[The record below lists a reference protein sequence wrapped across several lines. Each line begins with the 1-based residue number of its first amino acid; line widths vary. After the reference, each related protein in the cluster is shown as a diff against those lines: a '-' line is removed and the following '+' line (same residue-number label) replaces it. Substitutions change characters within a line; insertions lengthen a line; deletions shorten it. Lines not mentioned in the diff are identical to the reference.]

1 MSGGGGSSSDSGG
14 GGGPPGGG
22 DKGMYSSPEASPRDK
37 GMGDG
42 GKISSSKK
50 SSTSVESVGG
60 GKDLGNTG
68 GWNPGVGSPG
78 TTSIGTNVNVNQ
90 VDSDDEY
97 DTPDKAHYNQTQ
109 KDIRDVN
116 KNLAE
121 NNQIDTK
128 MSKEEYDKFNK
139 DLNEYYGTENERY
152 EPYGRAG
159 KGTVN
164 LTFKEHWDNVGMQ
177 SPTMSKSPTLR
188 FLAASGRNIN
198 EYLTSDYG
206 TYKYAGPGTD
216 SGGLLGNFGGTGGT
230 QVSAQ
235 DREIMRNIAPEA
247 PYIVSGIAKPSN
259 SPAANW
265 FNNLGNTN
273 TSGGFDLA
281 TEYAAAKNAVSQTLN
296 NRGPMGMLAVS
307 DSPYYD
313 WLKTKNLDR
322 GIL

>member
-1 MSGGGGSSSDSGG
+1 MSGGGGGSGNDG
-14 GGGPPGGG
+14 SNDMEVSGYEAAMSNE
-22 DKGMYSSPEASPRDK
+22 KG
-37 GMGDG
+37 
-42 GKISSSKK
+42 ISTHSESKTG
-50 SSTSVESVGG
+50 STSGYEGSDAGWAANNTTPDTSTVGIAG
-60 GKDLGNTG
+60 G
-68 GWNPGVGSPG
+68 
-78 TTSIGTNVNVNQ
+78 NV
-90 VDSDDEY
+90 DAEDEY
-97 DTPDKAHYNQTQ
+97 DEPDRDHYNQTQ

-198 EYLTSDYG
+198 EYLRSDYG
-206 TYKYAGPGTD
+206 TFKYSGPGTD
-216 SGGLLGNFGGTGGT
+216 SGGLLGSFGGTGGT
-230 QVSAQ
+230 QVSTQ

-296 NRGPMGMLAVS
+296 SRGPMGILAVS

-313 WLKTKNLDR
+313 WLKTKNLDK
-322 GIL
+322 GLL

>member
-1 MSGGGGSSSDSGG
+1 MSGGGGGSGNDG
-14 GGGPPGGG
+14 SNDTEVSGYEAAMSNE
-22 DKGMYSSPEASPRDK
+22 KG
-37 GMGDG
+37 
-42 GKISSSKK
+42 ISTHSESKTG
-50 SSTSVESVGG
+50 STSGYEGSDAGWAANDTTPDTSTVGIAG
-60 GKDLGNTG
+60 G
-68 GWNPGVGSPG
+68 
-78 TTSIGTNVNVNQ
+78 NV
-90 VDSDDEY
+90 DAEDEY
-97 DTPDKAHYNQTQ
+97 DEPDRDHYNQTQ

-116 KNLAE
+116 KNLAK
-121 NNQIDTK
+121 NDQIDTK

-139 DLNEYYGTENERY
+139 DLNEYYGTENEKY

-164 LTFKEHWDNVGMQ
+164 LSFKEHWDNVGMQ

-206 TYKYAGPGTD
+206 TSKYAGPGTD
-216 SGGLLGNFGGTGGT
+216 SGGLLGSFGGTSGT
-230 QVSAQ
+230 QVSTQ
-235 DREIMRNIAPEA
+235 DREIMKNIAPEA

-265 FNNLGNTN
+265 FNNLGNTS

-296 NRGPMGMLAVS
+296 NRGSMGILAVS
-307 DSPYYD
+307 DSPFYD

>member
-1 MSGGGGSSSDSGG
+1 MSGGGGSSSDGGSGNDMQVSG
-14 GGGPPGGG
+14 AEAAYSNEKGISTHSESKTQSKSTGSGAPGGG
-22 DKGMYSSPEASPRDK
+22 DRDMYYSAPDT
-37 GMGDG
+37 
-42 GKISSSKK
+42 
-50 SSTSVESVGG
+50 STVGI
-60 GKDLGNTG
+60 TG
-68 GWNPGVGSPG
+68 G
-78 TTSIGTNVNVNQ
+78 NVF
-90 VDSDDEY
+90 SDDEY
-97 DTPDKAHYNQTQ
+97 DEPDKDHYNQTQ
-109 KDIRDVN
+109 KKINTLNKKIGDVP
-116 KNLAE
+116 
-121 NNQIDTK
+121 K
-128 MSKEEYDKFNK
+128 MSKEEYDQFNK

-177 SPTMSKSPTLR
+177 SPTMSKSPALR

-198 EYLTSDYG
+198 EYLRSDYG
-206 TYKYAGPGTD
+206 TSKYAGPGTD
-216 SGGLLGNFGGTGGT
+216 SGGLLGSFGGTSGT
-230 QVSAQ
+230 QVSTQ

-265 FNNLGNTN
+265 FNNLGNTS

>member
-1 MSGGGGSSSDSGG
+1 MSGGGGSSSDGG
-14 GGGPPGGG
+14 GGNDMQVSGMEAAYSNEAGISTNAESKTGSTAGYNGSDAGWAANDNTPDTSTVGIAGG
-22 DKGMYSSPEASPRDK
+22 
-37 GMGDG
+37 
-42 GKISSSKK
+42 
-50 SSTSVESVGG
+50 
-60 GKDLGNTG
+60 
-68 GWNPGVGSPG
+68 
-78 TTSIGTNVNVNQ
+78 NVN
-90 VDSDDEY
+90 SDDEY
-97 DTPDKAHYNQTQ
+97 DEPDRDHYNQTQ
-109 KDIRDVN
+109 KNIRDIN
-116 KNLAE
+116 KNLAK

-139 DLNEYYGTENERY
+139 DLNEYYGTENEKY

-164 LTFKEHWDNVGMQ
+164 LSFKEHWDNVGMQ

-198 EYLTSDYG
+198 EYLRSDYG
-206 TYKYAGPGTD
+206 TSKYAGPGTD
-216 SGGLLGNFGGTGGT
+216 SGGLLGSFGGTGGT
-230 QVSAQ
+230 QVSTQ

-265 FNNLGNTN
+265 FNNLGNTS

-313 WLKTKNLDR
+313 WLKTKGLDK

>member
-1 MSGGGGSSSDSGG
+1 MSGGGGGSGNDSGG
-14 GGGPPGGG
+14 NDMQVSGMEAAYSNEAGISTHAESKTGSTAGYTGSDAGWAANDNTPDTSTVGIAGG
-22 DKGMYSSPEASPRDK
+22 
-37 GMGDG
+37 
-42 GKISSSKK
+42 
-50 SSTSVESVGG
+50 
-60 GKDLGNTG
+60 
-68 GWNPGVGSPG
+68 
-78 TTSIGTNVNVNQ
+78 NVN
-90 VDSDDEY
+90 SDDEY
-97 DTPDKAHYNQTQ
+97 DEPDRNHYSQTQ
-109 KDIRDVN
+109 KDIRNVN
-116 KNLAE
+116 KNLAK
-121 NNQIDTK
+121 NDQIDTK

-139 DLNEYYGTENERY
+139 DLNKYYGTENERY

-177 SPTMSKSPTLR
+177 SPTMSKSPALR

-198 EYLTSDYG
+198 EYLRSDYG
-206 TYKYAGPGTD
+206 TSKYAGPGTD
-216 SGGLLGNFGGTGGT
+216 SGGLLGSFGGTSGT
-230 QVSAQ
+230 QVSTQ

-265 FNNLGNTN
+265 FNNLGNTS

>member
-1 MSGGGGSSSDSGG
+1 MSGGGGGSGNDG
-14 GGGPPGGG
+14 SNDMQVSGAEAAYSNE
-22 DKGMYSSPEASPRDK
+22 KG
-37 GMGDG
+37 
-42 GKISSSKK
+42 ISTHSESKTG
-50 SSTSVESVGG
+50 STSGYEGSDAGWAANDTTPDTSTVGIAG
-60 GKDLGNTG
+60 G
-68 GWNPGVGSPG
+68 
-78 TTSIGTNVNVNQ
+78 NV
-90 VDSDDEY
+90 DAEDEY
-97 DTPDKAHYNQTQ
+97 DEPDRDHYNQTQ

-116 KNLAE
+116 KNLAK
-121 NNQIDTK
+121 NDQIDTK

-139 DLNEYYGTENERY
+139 DLNEYYGTENEKY

-164 LTFKEHWDNVGMQ
+164 LSFKEHWDNVGMQ
-177 SPTMSKSPTLR
+177 SPTMSKSPILR

-206 TYKYAGPGTD
+206 TSKYAGPGTD
-216 SGGLLGNFGGTGGT
+216 SGGLLGSFGGTSGT
-230 QVSAQ
+230 QVSTQ
-235 DREIMRNIAPEA
+235 DREIMKNIAPEA
-247 PYIVSGIAKPSN
+247 PYIVSGIAKPTN

-265 FNNLGNTN
+265 YNNLGKTG

-296 NRGPMGMLAVS
+296 NRGSMGILAVS
-307 DSPYYD
+307 DSPFYD

>member
-1 MSGGGGSSSDSGG
+1 MSGGGGSNSDG

-22 DKGMYSSPEASPRDK
+22 DKGMYSSPTASPRDQA
-37 GMGDG
+37 MGDG
-42 GKISSSKK
+42 GSKSSSKK
-50 SSTSVESVGG
+50 SSTSVTSVGG

-109 KDIRDVN
+109 KDINTLNKKIGDVP
-116 KNLAE
+116 
-121 NNQIDTK
+121 K
-128 MSKEEYDKFNK
+128 MSKEQYDQFNK
-139 DLNEYYGTENERY
+139 DLNKYYGTENKKY

-159 KGTVN
+159 EGTVN
-164 LTFKEHWDNVGMQ
+164 LSFKEHWDNVGMQ
-177 SPTMSKSPTLR
+177 SPALKFSPTLR
-188 FLAASGRNIN
+188 FLAAAGKNVG

-206 TYKYAGPGTD
+206 TYKYGGPGQD
-216 SGGLLGNFGGTGGT
+216 SGGLLGGFGSRGSG
-230 QVSAQ
+230 QVSLQ

-247 PYIVSGIAKPSN
+247 PYIVSGIAKPTN

-265 FNNLGNTN
+265 YNNLGNTGTN
-273 TSGGFDLA
+273 PGGFDLA
-281 TEYAAAKNAVSQTLN
+281 TEYANAKSAVAKTLN
-296 NRGPMGMLAVS
+296 NKGPMAMLAVN

-313 WLKTKNLDR
+313 WLKTKSLDK

>member
-1 MSGGGGSSSDSGG
+1 MSGGGGSSSDGGSGNDMQVSGMEAAYSNEAGISTHAESKTGSTAGYTGSDAGWAANDNTPDTSTVGIAG
-14 GGGPPGGG
+14 G
-22 DKGMYSSPEASPRDK
+22 
-37 GMGDG
+37 
-42 GKISSSKK
+42 
-50 SSTSVESVGG
+50 
-60 GKDLGNTG
+60 
-68 GWNPGVGSPG
+68 
-78 TTSIGTNVNVNQ
+78 NVN
-90 VDSDDEY
+90 SDDEY
-97 DTPDKAHYNQTQ
+97 DEPDRNHYNQTQ
-109 KDIRDVN
+109 KDIKDVN
-116 KNLAE
+116 KNLAK
-121 NNQIDTK
+121 NDQIDTK

-139 DLNEYYGTENERY
+139 DLNEYYGTENKRY

-177 SPTMSKSPTLR
+177 SPTMSKSPALR

-198 EYLTSDYG
+198 EYLRSDYG
-206 TYKYAGPGTD
+206 TSKYAGPGTD
-216 SGGLLGNFGGTGGT
+216 SGGLLGSFGGTSGT
-230 QVSAQ
+230 QVSTQ

-265 FNNLGNTN
+265 FNNLGNTS

-307 DSPYYD
+307 ESPYYD

>member
-1 MSGGGGSSSDSGG
+1 MSGGGGSSSDGG
-14 GGGPPGGG
+14 GGNDMQVSGMEAAYSNEAGISTHAESKTGSTAGYTGSDAGWAANDNTPDTSTVGIAGG
-22 DKGMYSSPEASPRDK
+22 
-37 GMGDG
+37 
-42 GKISSSKK
+42 
-50 SSTSVESVGG
+50 
-60 GKDLGNTG
+60 
-68 GWNPGVGSPG
+68 
-78 TTSIGTNVNVNQ
+78 NVN
-90 VDSDDEY
+90 SDDEY
-97 DTPDKAHYNQTQ
+97 DEPDRDHYNQTQ
-109 KDIRDVN
+109 KDIRDIN
-116 KNLAE
+116 KNLTK

-139 DLNEYYGTENERY
+139 DLNEYYGTENEKY

-164 LTFKEHWDNVGMQ
+164 LSFKEHWDNVGMQ

-188 FLAASGRNIN
+188 FLAASGRNIS

-206 TYKYAGPGTD
+206 TSKYAGPGTD
-216 SGGLLGNFGGTGGT
+216 SGGLLGSFGGTGGT
-230 QVSAQ
+230 QVSRQ

-265 FNNLGNTN
+265 FNNLGNTS

-313 WLKTKNLDR
+313 WLKTKNLDK

>member
-1 MSGGGGSSSDSGG
+1 MSGGGGSSSDGG
-14 GGGPPGGG
+14 GGNDMQVSGMEAAYSNEPGISTHAESKTGSTAGYTGSDAGWAANDTTPDTSTVGIAGG
-22 DKGMYSSPEASPRDK
+22 
-37 GMGDG
+37 
-42 GKISSSKK
+42 
-50 SSTSVESVGG
+50 
-60 GKDLGNTG
+60 
-68 GWNPGVGSPG
+68 
-78 TTSIGTNVNVNQ
+78 NVN
-90 VDSDDEY
+90 SDDEY
-97 DTPDKAHYNQTQ
+97 DEPDRDHYNQTQ
-109 KDIRDVN
+109 KDIRNIN
-116 KNLAE
+116 KNLAK
-121 NNQIDTK
+121 NDQIDTK

-139 DLNEYYGTENERY
+139 DLNKYYGTENERY

-206 TYKYAGPGTD
+206 TSKYAGPGTD
-216 SGGLLGNFGGTGGT
+216 SGGLLGSFGGTGGT

-265 FNNLGNTN
+265 FNNLGNTS

>member
-1 MSGGGGSSSDSGG
+1 MSGGGGGSGNDG
-14 GGGPPGGG
+14 SNDMQVSGAEAAYSNE
-22 DKGMYSSPEASPRDK
+22 KG
-37 GMGDG
+37 
-42 GKISSSKK
+42 ISTHSESKTG
-50 SSTSVESVGG
+50 STSGYEGSDAGWAANDTTPDTSTVGIAG
-60 GKDLGNTG
+60 G
-68 GWNPGVGSPG
+68 
-78 TTSIGTNVNVNQ
+78 NV
-90 VDSDDEY
+90 DAEDEY
-97 DTPDKAHYNQTQ
+97 DEPDRDHYNQTQ

-116 KNLAE
+116 KNLAK
-121 NNQIDTK
+121 NDQIDTK

-139 DLNEYYGTENERY
+139 DLNEYYGTENEKY

-164 LTFKEHWDNVGMQ
+164 LSFKEHWDNVGMQ
-177 SPTMSKSPTLR
+177 SPTMSKSPILR

-206 TYKYAGPGTD
+206 TSKYAGPGTD
-216 SGGLLGNFGGTGGT
+216 SGGLLGSFGGTSGT
-230 QVSAQ
+230 QVSTQ
-235 DREIMRNIAPEA
+235 DREIMKNIAPEA

-265 FNNLGNTN
+265 FNNLGNTS

>member
-1 MSGGGGSSSDSGG
+1 MSGGGGSSSDGG
-14 GGGPPGGG
+14 GGNDMQVSGMEAAYSNEAGISTHAESKTGSTAGYTGSDAGWAANDNTPDTSTVGIAGG
-22 DKGMYSSPEASPRDK
+22 
-37 GMGDG
+37 
-42 GKISSSKK
+42 
-50 SSTSVESVGG
+50 
-60 GKDLGNTG
+60 
-68 GWNPGVGSPG
+68 
-78 TTSIGTNVNVNQ
+78 NVN
-90 VDSDDEY
+90 SDDEY
-97 DTPDKAHYNQTQ
+97 DEPDKAHYNQTQ
-109 KDIRDVN
+109 KDIRNVN
-116 KNLAE
+116 KTLRE

-164 LTFKEHWDNVGMQ
+164 LSFKEHWDNVGMQ

-188 FLAASGRNIN
+188 FLAASGRNIS

-230 QVSAQ
+230 QVSKQ

-265 FNNLGNTN
+265 FNNLGNTS

>member
-1 MSGGGGSSSDSGG
+1 MSGGGGGSGNDG
-14 GGGPPGGG
+14 SNDMQVSGAEAAYSNE
-22 DKGMYSSPEASPRDK
+22 KG
-37 GMGDG
+37 
-42 GKISSSKK
+42 ISTHSESKTG
-50 SSTSVESVGG
+50 STSGYEGSDAGWAANDNTPDTSTVGIAG
-60 GKDLGNTG
+60 G
-68 GWNPGVGSPG
+68 
-78 TTSIGTNVNVNQ
+78 NVN
-90 VDSDDEY
+90 SDDEY
-97 DTPDKAHYNQTQ
+97 DEPDRDHYNQTQ
-109 KDIRDVN
+109 KKIRDIN
-116 KNLAE
+116 KNLAK

-164 LTFKEHWDNVGMQ
+164 LSFKEHWDNVGMQ

-198 EYLTSDYG
+198 EYLRSDYG
-206 TYKYAGPGTD
+206 TFKYAGPGTD
-216 SGGLLGNFGGTGGT
+216 SGGLLGSFGGTGGT
-230 QVSAQ
+230 QVSTQ

-265 FNNLGNTN
+265 FNNLGNTS

-313 WLKTKNLDR
+313 WLKTKNLDK

>member
-1 MSGGGGSSSDSGG
+1 MSGGGGGSGNDGSNDMQVSGAEAAYSNEKGISTHSESKTGSTAGYTGSDAGWAANDNTPDTSTVGIAGG
-14 GGGPPGGG
+14 
-22 DKGMYSSPEASPRDK
+22 
-37 GMGDG
+37 
-42 GKISSSKK
+42 
-50 SSTSVESVGG
+50 
-60 GKDLGNTG
+60 
-68 GWNPGVGSPG
+68 
-78 TTSIGTNVNVNQ
+78 NVN
-90 VDSDDEY
+90 SDDEY
-97 DTPDKAHYNQTQ
+97 DEPDKAHYNQTQ
-109 KDIRDVN
+109 KDIRNVN
-116 KNLAE
+116 KTLRE

-139 DLNEYYGTENERY
+139 DLNEYYGTENEKY

-164 LTFKEHWDNVGMQ
+164 LSFKEHWDNVGMQ
-177 SPTMSKSPTLR
+177 SPTMSKSPILR

-206 TYKYAGPGTD
+206 TSKYAGPGTD
-216 SGGLLGNFGGTGGT
+216 SGGLLGSFGGTSGT
-230 QVSAQ
+230 QVSTQ

-265 FNNLGNTN
+265 FNNLGNTS

-296 NRGPMGMLAVS
+296 NRGSMGILAVS
-307 DSPYYD
+307 DSPFYD

>member
-1 MSGGGGSSSDSGG
+1 MSGGGGSSSDGGSGNDMQVSGMEAAYSNEAGISTHAESKTGSTAGYTGSDAGWAANDNTPDTSTVGIAG
-14 GGGPPGGG
+14 G
-22 DKGMYSSPEASPRDK
+22 
-37 GMGDG
+37 
-42 GKISSSKK
+42 
-50 SSTSVESVGG
+50 
-60 GKDLGNTG
+60 
-68 GWNPGVGSPG
+68 
-78 TTSIGTNVNVNQ
+78 NVN
-90 VDSDDEY
+90 SDDEY
-97 DTPDKAHYNQTQ
+97 DEPDRNHYNQTQ
-109 KDIRDVN
+109 KDIKDVN
-116 KNLAE
+116 KNLAK
-121 NNQIDTK
+121 NDQIDTK

-139 DLNEYYGTENERY
+139 DLNEYYGTENKRY

-188 FLAASGRNIN
+188 FLAASGRNIS

-206 TYKYAGPGTD
+206 TSKYAGPGTD
-216 SGGLLGNFGGTGGT
+216 SGGLLGSFGGTGGT
-230 QVSAQ
+230 QVSTQ

-265 FNNLGNTN
+265 FNNLGNTS

>member
-1 MSGGGGSSSDSGG
+1 MSGGGGSSSDGG
-14 GGGPPGGG
+14 GGNDMQVSGMEAAYSNEAGISTHAESKTGSTAGYTGSDAGWAANDNTPDTSTVGIAGG
-22 DKGMYSSPEASPRDK
+22 
-37 GMGDG
+37 
-42 GKISSSKK
+42 
-50 SSTSVESVGG
+50 
-60 GKDLGNTG
+60 
-68 GWNPGVGSPG
+68 
-78 TTSIGTNVNVNQ
+78 NVN
-90 VDSDDEY
+90 SDDEY
-97 DTPDKAHYNQTQ
+97 DEPDKAHYNQTQ
-109 KDIRDVN
+109 KDIRNVN
-116 KNLAE
+116 KTLRE

-164 LTFKEHWDNVGMQ
+164 LSFKEHWDNVGMQ

-188 FLAASGRNIN
+188 FLAASGRNIS

-206 TYKYAGPGTD
+206 TSKYAGPGTD
-216 SGGLLGNFGGTGGT
+216 SGGLLGSFGGTGGT
-230 QVSAQ
+230 QVSTQ

-265 FNNLGNTN
+265 FNNLGNTS

-313 WLKTKNLDR
+313 WLKTKNLDK